1 MAVIKFF
8 KKTGFGIL
16 ALIVLWAGGFGI
28 FALGAVFSKAQAE
41 SETTDA
47 IVVLTG
53 GKDRIK
59 EGLRLFAGGR
69 AAHLFISGVYKDVTR
84 GEVLSQWDGD
94 HALPPCCIT
103 LGYEATTT
111 AQNAQ
116 ETRAWLEQH
125 DYSSIRLVT
134 DDYHMARSKMELAHA
149 LPGIEIFAQPV
160 RQSDL
165 GRFSLRYWHLLFSE
179 YHKSLYRRVQL
190 FFRPR
195 PALERA
201 E

>member
-1 MAVIKFF
+1 
-8 KKTGFGIL
+8 
-16 ALIVLWAGGFGI
+16 
-28 FALGAVFSKAQAE
+28 
-41 SETTDA
+41 
-47 IVVLTG
+47 
-53 GKDRIK
+53 
-59 EGLRLFAGGR
+59 
-69 AAHLFISGVYKDVTR
+69 
-84 GEVLSQWDGD
+84 
-94 HALPPCCIT
+94 
-103 LGYEATTT
+103 
-111 AQNAQ
+111 
-116 ETRAWLEQH
+116 
-125 DYSSIRLVT
+125 
-134 DDYHMARSKMELAHA
+134 MARSKMELAHA